1 MCYRHASHEK
11 WQAHHEYRRRRKA
24 EKFRRWAKAYG
35 HHQPPVNVRE
45 LDDRY
50 ELFLFAPE
58 RENEDFK
65 LALRDRILTISAPAP
80 AANEEQGNWKRREYQ
95 AREFERQFD
104 LNEKI
109 DVENISASY
118 ENGTLLVSLPKLE
131 GQETFR
137 QDIPV
142 A

>member
-1 MCYRHASHEK
+1 MCYRSASYEK
-11 WQAHHEYRRRRKA
+11 WQAQHAHRRRRRA
-24 EKFRRWAKAYG
+24 EKYRRWTQGTTAPL
-35 HHQPPVNVRE
+35 PPVNVRE

-50 ELFLFAPE
+50 ELYLFAPE
-58 RENEDFK
+58 RKNEDFQ

-80 AANEEQGNWKRREYQ
+80 EATEEQGIWKRREFH
-95 AREFERQFD
+95 AEAFERQFE

-109 DVENISASY
+109 DVEHINASY
-118 ENGTLLVSLPKLE
+118 ENGTLLVQLPKLE
-131 GQETFR
+131 GQQTFR